1 MEHWVPFFVVVAAVA
16 IVLQMLVM
24 LGMFLSVRQLSDRLT
39 KISTDVH
46 TQVTPILTKINLLLD
61 DSRPRVIS
69 MVNDWAEF
77 SQVARNQA
85 VKFDRVVSEGMELLR
100 GQILRADTVLTG
112 VVEAAEDVSTHFRK
126 SVLGPVSQLT
136 AVLRGI
142 KAGLDMLSKNKRSTP
157 SAEGSR
163 AQSDEELFI

>member
-1 MEHWVPFFVVVAAVA
+1 MESWMPFFVIVAAVA

-24 LGMFLSVRQLSDRLT
+24 LGMFLSVRQLSTRLT
-39 KISTDVH
+39 QISTDLH
-46 TQVTPILTKINLLLD
+46 TQVTPMLTKINLLLD

-69 MVNDWAEF
+69 MVSDWAEF

-85 VKFDRVVSEGMELLR
+85 VKFDRVIGEGMELLR

-112 VVEAAEDVSTHFRK
+112 AVEAAEDVSASFRK
-126 SVLGPVSQLT
+126 SVLAPVSQLT

-142 KAGLDMLSKNKRSTP
+142 KAGLEMLSKEKRRAP
-157 SAEGSR
+157 AEGAR
-163 AQSDEELFI
+163 APSDEELFI